1 MVGRRSFIAALWMAI
16 VVALLSA
23 VAPLGPPSSRLTGS
37 AFNPASVSVVLK
49 ARSPLTVEKALSVEA
64 GPDPVRYSAAQVQH
78 WFAAAAFVLVT
89 ATALVMASGRYS
101 PGTVH
106 FAQGHFSSRRARAPP
121 TSF

>member
-64 GPDPVRYSAAQVQH
+64 GPDPVRYNAAQVQH
-78 WFAAAAFVLVT
+78 WFTAAEFILVAVTVLG
-89 ATALVMASGRYS
+89 MAPRRYS
-101 PGTVH
+101 PGMVH
-106 FAQGHFSSRRARAPP
+106 FAPGHFSPRRARAPP
-121 TSF
+121 MSF